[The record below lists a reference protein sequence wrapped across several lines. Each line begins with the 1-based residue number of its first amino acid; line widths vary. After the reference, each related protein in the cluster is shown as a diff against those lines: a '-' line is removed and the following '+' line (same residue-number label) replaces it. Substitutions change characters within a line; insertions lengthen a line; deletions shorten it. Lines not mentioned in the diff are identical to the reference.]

1 MAMKA
6 RRALLLTG
14 SLWEVVRFSFLIMLT
29 AVMLRQITGAGGWV
43 VPWLLM
49 GGTGNLLVAVG
60 GFMLF
65 LFPDRYAGLVG
76 LLRLGKGMG
85 VFSFMLLLASGAF
98 RVAIGVD
105 LTIAGKAAVPPGA
118 LLFAVFVLDLLF
130 LGVLLTW
137 RPPSTDAPD
146 APDAPADLPAY
157 PKGGLPW

>member
-14 SLWEVVRFSFLIMLT
+14 SLWEVVRFSFLIVLT
-29 AVMLRQITGAGGWV
+29 TVMLRQVTGAGGWV
-43 VPWLLM
+43 VPWLLL

-60 GFMLF
+60 GVMLF
-65 LFPDRYAGLVG
+65 LFPERYAGLVG

-85 VFSFMLLLASGAF
+85 VFSFLLLLASGAI

-105 LTIAGKAAVPPGA
+105 LSIGGKAAVPPGA

-130 LGVLLTW
+130 LGVLLAW
-137 RPPSTDAPD
+137 RPPSTEASDAG
-146 APDAPADLPAY
+146 AP
-157 PKGGLPW
+157 GSLPW